1 MNAKLA
7 RRWRSR
13 GPKEKVALLLA
24 LAALLA
30 LLTEALCNV
39 RALTTAGLDPVAVPL
54 TELTVD
60 SDLSVEQYPDGITF
74 ELGENHLVDLIVND
88 VGRPLTTV
96 RVELSGEG
104 VAYVAV
110 SLTDEASAD
119 AFKQVYSVYCVA
131 SDPALS
137 GCFATA
143 RSSGDARRVM
153 IRLKPRD
160 DGVLTVTGVTL
171 NAPVPFT
178 WQWPRMALSFTVAF
192 GLLCAL
198 FLRGINA
205 AYDPS
210 RLSHRLIVM
219 LPLCALLALSL
230 FVAQWIEPDA
240 PLFSGVTDEQAAAGE
255 DAYAVLYEAFRVGR
269 LYVEPGPGEA
279 LSAMENPY
287 DQSARIAEGIGFR
300 FDYAYYGGRYY
311 VYYGVA
317 PVLTVYAPFHAL
329 TGRVP
334 QARDAALILSWLTI
348 VFIGWAM
355 CGLVGRYAPGA
366 NVFAL
371 SLGCVAAAVSAGV
384 FVLLSS
390 ADFYYLAEL
399 SYVCFAAGAIAFGL
413 HATLM
418 RRRRL
423 AVLLY
428 ALSGLCFA
436 LAAMSRPGAVPM
448 LVAFLTPLF
457 VTELIRRRAHLP
469 QAAAFLTPA
478 ALGVGAIL
486 WYNAAR
492 FGSALDFG
500 ASYQLTVTDM
510 RFSALRLSEWPDALY
525 HYLLEPLEWNNRFP
539 YLSLAY
545 HASPAAGRY
554 VFTLS
559 NAGVLAFP
567 VTWAAALWPLAAAR
581 FPAATPVLRRER
593 NWTLFLP
600 LLVSLPMM
608 LVSYAYAGAIFR
620 YTCDYRLY
628 FAPVGA
634 LCAVMAATGAGTP
647 ERKAIAAIAI
657 GLCAASLFVGVA
669 LLMDNERD
677 AIYQYAPQVY
687 YGLQRMFFP
696 Y

>member
-13 GPKEKVALLLA
+13 GLREKGALLLGA
-24 LAALLA
+24 AALLT
-30 LLTEALCNV
+30 LLAETLCNA
-39 RALTTAGLDPVAVPL
+39 RALTTAGLEPVAVAL

-74 ELGENHLVDLIVND
+74 ELGENRLVDLIVND
-88 VGRPLTTV
+88 VGQPLTTV

-104 VAYVAV
+104 VTYVAV
-110 SLTDEASAD
+110 SLTDEASAE
-119 AFKQVYSVYCVA
+119 AFQQAYGVYCVA

-137 GCFATA
+137 VCYATA
-143 RSSGDARRVM
+143 RSAGDARRVR

-160 DGVLTVTGVTL
+160 NGVTTVTGVTL

-178 WQWPRMALSFTVAF
+178 WQWPRMALSFAVAF

-198 FLRGINA
+198 ILRGVNA

-210 RLSHRLIVM
+210 RWPHRLIVA
-219 LPLCALLALSL
+219 LPLCALMALAP

-255 DAYAVLYEAFRVGR
+255 DAYAVLYEAFRAGR
-269 LYVEPGPGEA
+269 LSVEPGPGEA
-279 LSAMENPY
+279 LSALENPY
-287 DQSARIAEGIGFR
+287 DQSARLAEGVGFR

-317 PVLTVYAPFHAL
+317 PVLTVYAPFRAL

-334 QARDAALILSWLTI
+334 ASRDAALILSWLTI

-355 CGLVGRYAPGA
+355 CGLTGRYAPEA
-366 NVFAL
+366 NVFRL
-371 SLGCVAAAVSAGV
+371 SLGCAAAAVSAGV

-413 HATLM
+413 SATLAG
-418 RRRRL
+418 RRRL
-423 AVLLY
+423 AALRY
-428 ALSGLCFA
+428 ALSGVCFA
-436 LAAMSRPGAVPM
+436 LAAMSRPGALPM
-448 LVAFLTPLF
+448 LAAFLAPLF
-457 VTELIRRRAHLP
+457 VTELIRRRARLP
-469 QAAAFLTPA
+469 QAAAFLIPA
-478 ALGVGAIL
+478 AAGVGAIL

-500 ASYQLTVTDM
+500 ATYQLTVTDM

-559 NAGVLAFP
+559 NAGVLVFP
-567 VTWAAALWPLAAAR
+567 VTWAAALWPLEAAR
-581 FPAATPVLRRER
+581 FPAATRGAAARARLDAVFAAARFPADDACFLRLRRGD
-593 NWTLFLP
+593 FP
-600 LLVSLPMM
+600 LYLRLSPV
-608 LVSYAYAGAIFR
+608 FR
-620 YTCDYRLY
+620 ADRR
-628 FAPVGA
+628 PVRRDGRDRGRHA
-634 LCAVMAATGAGTP
+634 RAESARGGRGRPV
-647 ERKAIAAIAI
+647 R
-657 GLCAASLFVGVA
+657 GVA
-669 LLMDNERD
+669 VRGRR
-677 AIYQYAPQVY
+677 P
-687 YGLQRMFFP
+687 GGG
-696 Y
+696 